1 MKKIIFV
8 TATRADYGKLKSII
22 LSTQKSKNFNTHIFV
37 TGMHNL
43 TTYGS
48 TYKQILKDR
57 IKNVKIFKNQILA
70 EDSDKIFSKTIL
82 GFSKFVKKI
91 KPDLV
96 MVHGDRMEP
105 LACAIVC
112 CLNNLKIAHFE
123 GGELSGTVDE
133 IFRHS
138 ISKLCNIHF
147 VTNSKAKK
155 RLLQMG
161 ELNESVF
168 ITGSPDVDL
177 ILSKNLP
184 SLPIVKKRYNINY
197 SSFILAIFH
206 PITTDIKN
214 LKFYINNFIK
224 ALKLSKEN
232 IILIYPNNDLGSDII
247 LKEYKKI
254 KNKNILI
261 FPSLR
266 FEYYLTL
273 LKNCKYI
280 IGNSSSGIMEASY
293 YGTPTINIG
302 NRQNNRANI
311 ASIINCGYKSSE
323 ILKCIKKNIF
333 DKKIKKTFFFG
344 YGNSKKKILK
354 ILNSKKIWKLSN
366 QKQFKDLINNSS
378 LNQKLI

>member
-22 LSTQKSKNFNTHIFV
+22 FSIQKLKNFNTHIFV

-43 TTYGS
+43 TTYGN
-48 TYKQILKDR
+48 THVEIIKDQV
-57 IKNVKIFKNQILA
+57 KNIKIFKNQTIS
-70 EDSDKIFSKTIL
+70 EDGDKIFSKTIL
-82 GFSKFVKKI
+82 GFSKYIKKI
-91 KPDLV
+91 RPDLV
-96 MVHGDRMEP
+96 MIHGDRMEP

-112 CLNNLKIAHFE
+112 CLNNVKIAHFE
-123 GGELSGTVDE
+123 GGELSGTIDE
-133 IFRHS
+133 IFRHA

-147 VTNSKAKK
+147 VTNSIAKK
-155 RLLQMG
+155 RLLQLG
-161 ELNESVF
+161 ELEDAVY

-184 SLPIVKKRYNINY
+184 SLPDVKKRYDINF
-197 SSFILAIFH
+197 SSFVLAIFH
-206 PITTDIKN
+206 PLTTDIKN
-214 LKFYINNFIK
+214 LRFYINNFIS
-224 ALKLSKEN
+224 ALKLSKDN

-247 LKEYKKI
+247 IKEYKKI

-280 IGNSSSGIMEASY
+280 IGNSSSGIMEAPY
-293 YGTPTINIG
+293 YGTRTINIG

-311 ASIINCGYKSSE
+311 NSISNCGYKCSE
-323 ILKCIKKNIF
+323 IIKCIKKYAPY
-333 DKKIKKTFFFG
+333 KKIKKTFFFG
-344 YGNSKKKILK
+344 HGNSQKKILK
-354 ILNSKKIWKLSN
+354 ILKSKKIWKLSN
-366 QKQFKDLINNSS
+366 QKQFKDLVNI
-378 LNQKLI
+378 

>member
-22 LSTQKSKNFNTHIFV
+22 LSIQKLKKIFNTHIFV

-43 TTYGS
+43 TTYGN
-48 TYKQILKDR
+48 THVEIIKDR
-57 IKNVKIFKNQILA
+57 VKNIKIFKNQTLA
-70 EDSDKIFSKTIL
+70 DDGEKIFSKTIL
-82 GFSKFVKKI
+82 GFSKYIKKI

-96 MVHGDRMEP
+96 MIHGDRMEP

-112 CLNNLKIAHFE
+112 CLNNIKIAHFE

-147 VTNSKAKK
+147 VTNSIAKK

-161 ELNESVF
+161 ELEDAVF

-184 SLPIVKKRYNINY
+184 SLSDVKKRYDINF
-197 SSFILAIFH
+197 SSFVLAIFH
-206 PITTDIKN
+206 PIMTGKKD
-214 LKFYINNFIK
+214 LRLYIINFIT
-224 ALKLSKEN
+224 ALKLSKDN

-247 LKEYKKI
+247 IKEYKKI

-280 IGNSSSGIMEASY
+280 IGNSSSGIMEAPY
-293 YGTPTINIG
+293 YGIRTINIG
-302 NRQNNRANI
+302 NRQKNRANI
-311 ASIINCGYKSSE
+311 NSIINCGYQFSE
-323 ILKCIKKNIF
+323 IIKCIKEYVHHR
-333 DKKIKKTFFFG
+333 KIKKTFLFG
-344 YGNSKKKILK
+344 NGNSQKKILK
-354 ILNSKKIWKLSN
+354 ILKSKKIWKLSN
-366 QKQFKDLINNSS
+366 QKQFKDIIN
-378 LNQKLI
+378 I

>member
-8 TATRADYGKLKSII
+8 TTTRADYGKLKSII
-22 LSTQKSKNFNTHIFV
+22 FSTQKIKNFDTHIFV

-43 TTYGS
+43 TTYGN
-48 TYKQILKDR
+48 TYRQILKDR

-70 EDSDKIFSKTIL
+70 EESNKVLSKTVL

-96 MVHGDRMEP
+96 IVHGDRMEP

-112 CLNNLKIAHFE
+112 CLNNIKIAHFE
-123 GGELSGTVDE
+123 GGELSGNVDE
-133 IFRHS
+133 TFRHS
-138 ISKLCNIHF
+138 ISKLSNIHF
-147 VTNSKAKK
+147 VTNSVAKK

-161 ELNESVF
+161 ELNDRIF

-214 LKFYINNFIK
+214 LKFYINNFIR
-224 ALKLSKEN
+224 ALELSKEN

-273 LKNCKYI
+273 LKNCKCI
-280 IGNSSSGIMEASY
+280 IGNSSSGIMEAPY

-311 ASIINCGYKSSE
+311 ASIINCSYKSIE
-323 ILKCIKKNIF
+323 ILKCIKSNIF
-333 DKKIKKTFFFG
+333 DKKMKKIYFFG
-344 YGNSKKKILK
+344 RGNSKKKVLK

-366 QKQFKDLINNSS
+366 QKQFKDVINI
-378 LNQKLI
+378 KLKN

>member
-22 LSTQKSKNFNTHIFV
+22 FSIQKLKNFNTHIFV

-43 TTYGS
+43 NTYGN
-48 TYKQILKDR
+48 THAEIINDR
-57 IKNVKIFKNQILA
+57 VKNIKIFKNQVLA
-70 EDSDKIFSKTIL
+70 EDGDKIFSKTIL
-82 GFSKFVKKI
+82 GFSKYIKKI

-96 MVHGDRMEP
+96 MIHGDRMEP

-112 CLNNLKIAHFE
+112 CLNNVKIAHFE
-123 GGELSGTVDE
+123 GGELSGTIDE
-133 IFRHS
+133 IFRHA

-147 VTNSKAKK
+147 VTNLIAKK

-161 ELNESVF
+161 ELKDAVF

-184 SLPIVKKRYNINY
+184 SLSDVKKRYDINF
-197 SSFILAIFH
+197 SSFALAIFH
-206 PITTDIKN
+206 PITTDINN
-214 LKFYINNFIK
+214 LRLYITNFIS
-224 ALKLSKEN
+224 ALKHSKDN

-247 LKEYKKI
+247 IKEYKKI

-280 IGNSSSGIMEASY
+280 IGNSSSGIMEAPY
-293 YGTPTINIG
+293 YGVRTINIG
-302 NRQNNRANI
+302 NRQKNRANI
-311 ASIINCGYKSSE
+311 NSIINCGYKYSE
-323 ILKCIKKNIF
+323 IIKCIKKYVPS
-333 DKKIKKTFFFG
+333 KKIKKTFFFG
-344 YGNSKKKILK
+344 NGNSQKKILN
-354 ILNSKKIWKLSN
+354 ILKSKKIWKLSN
-366 QKQFKDLINNSS
+366 QKQFKDIIN
-378 LNQKLI
+378 I